1 MARHE
6 NWALILLGSAWGGG
20 FGFVGREGCLVFFG
34 MTVPMRW
41 LLLGLL
47 ISVFALVLVVG
58 AVVRHI
64 RRQRKTLPQN
74 EPEAAGEE
82 RRGKE

>member
-1 MARHE
+1 
-6 NWALILLGSAWGGG
+6 
-20 FGFVGREGCLVFFG
+20 

-47 ISVFALVLVVG
+47 ISVVALVMVAG

-64 RRQRKTLPQN
+64 RRQRKPLQAP
-74 EPEAAGEE
+74 PDVH
-82 RRGKE
+82 RGDE

>member
-1 MARHE
+1 
-6 NWALILLGSAWGGG
+6 LILLRLANRRG
-20 FGFVGREGCLVFFG
+20 FGVVDREASLVFFG

-47 ISVFALVLVVG
+47 ISVGALVLVAG

-64 RRQRKTLPQN
+64 RRQRKPLSA
-74 EPEAAGEE
+74 PEAAAKE
-82 RRGKE
+82 RRGEE

>member
-1 MARHE
+1 M
-6 NWALILLGSAWGGG
+6 
-20 FGFVGREGCLVFFG
+20 GREASLVFFG

-64 RRQRKTLPQN
+64 RRQRMTLPRN
-74 EPEAAGEE
+74 EPGAAGEDG
-82 RRGKE
+82 RGEE